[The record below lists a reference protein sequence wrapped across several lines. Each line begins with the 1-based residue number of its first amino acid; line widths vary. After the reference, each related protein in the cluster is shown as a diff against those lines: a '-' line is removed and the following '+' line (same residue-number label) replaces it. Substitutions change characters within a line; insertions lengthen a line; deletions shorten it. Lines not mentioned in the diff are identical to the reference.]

1 MSPSMSRSRSRS
13 PYGRSR
19 SRSRSA
25 SPDGRRSRSPRAD
38 RGPCDVITLTYDE
51 VGFVLGKLGSTK
63 RKIERVSG
71 ARLDLH
77 ERDHRLEIFG
87 SEKERSRAAEYTRF
101 VLDQRTGDVQIDLS
115 IPRDDLSI
123 VDVPTDTVG
132 FVMGRG
138 GAVLRGLEDEWGTLM
153 FFAKGRGRNG
163 DNPTEKLAI
172 FGSRRSRRGAELK
185 VLSAVEHK
193 HAGFFLSSDGELH
206 KPLNQPGD
214 DEGDDWG
221 YDTRLLQNDEFSY
234 ALGARGTTRKK
245 LAAASGAILEFVGF
259 LAIAAGTRDERRRAM
274 DYLDWLLKQRRGG
287 PVPLTPE
294 DLQRDDITVME
305 VPSSCMGFI
314 TGRKGESLR
323 SIEQRTT
330 TFCFGDG
337 DKDDTKSETEK
348 LYIFSYSKSGRKRA
362 VALVQEMIDSDRRR
376 GGRGGRYSRSRSPP
390 RHRDRRSRSRSPRR
404 YSRSPYRGGYSD
416 RDRYGRDDRDRRD
429 RYDRHD
435 RHYR

>member
-1 MSPSMSRSRSRS
+1 MGSASCWTLYRCQSALIFVRRAVRDWGDPSDGPLLCGGHTGAQKKQSKTTTGCQPPGPVEPEVRGGFSVSVVGGVRLPSASMSPSMSRSRSRS

-206 KPLNQPGD
+206 KPLNQ
-214 DEGDDWG
+214 
-221 YDTRLLQNDEFSY
+221 
-234 ALGARGTTRKK
+234 
-245 LAAASGAILEFVGF
+245 VH
-259 LAIAAGTRDERRRAM
+259 
-274 DYLDWLLKQRRGG
+274 LD
-287 PVPLTPE
+287 
-294 DLQRDDITVME
+294 
-305 VPSSCMGFI
+305 
-314 TGRKGESLR
+314 
-323 SIEQRTT
+323 
-330 TFCFGDG
+330 
-337 DKDDTKSETEK
+337 
-348 LYIFSYSKSGRKRA
+348 
-362 VALVQEMIDSDRRR
+362 
-376 GGRGGRYSRSRSPP
+376 
-390 RHRDRRSRSRSPRR
+390 
-404 YSRSPYRGGYSD
+404 
-416 RDRYGRDDRDRRD
+416 
-429 RYDRHD
+429 
-435 RHYR
+435 